1 MSRAQVLTLPQ
12 FADERGSLCKVE
24 AMRDV
29 PFDVK
34 RVYWITSVP
43 PDAVRGRHAHRWVTE
58 LLVAV
63 SGSFVVHYKSASDSG
78 SVTLRAPRDALLVP
92 PAYWRDLEDFSSDA
106 VCLVLA
112 SGYYDPDDYV
122 DDPSELARLP

>member
-1 MSRAQVLTLPQ
+1 MSRPQVLTLPQ

-24 AMRDV
+24 ALRDV
-29 PFDVK
+29 PFEVR

-43 PDAVRGRHAHRWVTE
+43 PGSVRGRHAHTTVSE

-63 SGSFVVHYKSASDSG
+63 AGSFVVHWSGPDDSG
-78 SVTLRAPRDALLVP
+78 SVTLRGPRDALLVP
-92 PAYWRDLEDFSSDA
+92 PPYWRDLVDFSSDA

-112 SGYYDPDDYV
+112 SGYYDPDEYV
-122 DDPSELARLP
+122 TERP